1 MSENTTTMTTAITTM
16 INEDYIWV
24 DSDTQLA
31 ECCQL
36 WSQNSAL
43 AVDTE
48 FMRSNTFYPIVGLL
62 QINDGDKNY
71 LIDPLEITDT
81 QPLQQLWQNTAVIK
95 VLHSCSEDLDVF
107 NTWLGCLPTPMFDT
121 QVAAAFAG
129 FGFSMGYGNLVK
141 ASLGVTLEKGETRSD
156 WLQRPLSQ
164 SQKHYAALDVAYLL
178 VVYGKLK
185 LELKS
190 RGRLD
195 WARADC
201 DRTLQHYSNP
211 VGFDQAYLKVRSAWK
226 LRPPQL
232 AVLQQ
237 LCRWRE
243 EQARARDVP
252 RNRLI
257 KDDGLLHIASH
268 RPNSFKALAALDS
281 LPGRVLREDGEQLLS
296 LLADVEAEKIP
307 LPAALEKPLSIEE
320 TALLK
325 SLKQTARAVAEKID
339 IPVELLITKKDYE
352 ALVRS
357 ASKGVAVLPKKLEG
371 WRNQELGQA
380 LLEAIDQYE

>member
-1 MSENTTTMTTAITTM
+1 MTATITTM
-16 INEDYIWV
+16 ISEDYIWV
-24 DSDTQLA
+24 DTDAQLA
-31 ECCQL
+31 EYCLL
-36 WSQNSAL
+36 WSQSSAL

-48 FMRSNTFYPIVGLL
+48 FMRSSTFYPIVGLL
-62 QINDGDKNY
+62 QINDGEKNY

-107 NTWLGCLPTPMFDT
+107 NTWLGGVPTPIFDT

-190 RGRLD
+190 RDRLD

-201 DRTLQHYSNP
+201 ERILHNYNNP
-211 VGFDQAYLKVRSAWK
+211 GGFDQAYLKVRSAWK

-237 LCRWRE
+237 LCHWRE
-243 EQARARDVP
+243 EQARLRDVP

-257 KDDGLLHIASH
+257 KDEGLLQIASN
-268 RPNSFKALAALDS
+268 RPKGFKALAALNS
-281 LPGRVLREDGEQLLS
+281 LPPRVLREDGEQLLN
-296 LLADVEAEKIP
+296 LLAEVESEKVA

-325 SLKQTARAVAEKID
+325 SLKQTARAVAEEKD

-357 ASKGVAVLPKKLEG
+357 VSKGAAVLPKKLEG
-371 WRNQELGQA
+371 WRKQELGQT